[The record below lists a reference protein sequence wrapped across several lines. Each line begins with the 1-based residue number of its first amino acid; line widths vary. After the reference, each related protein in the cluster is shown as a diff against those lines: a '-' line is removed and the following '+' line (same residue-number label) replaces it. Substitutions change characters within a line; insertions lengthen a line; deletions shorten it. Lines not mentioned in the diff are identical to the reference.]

1 MGIKDSMAD
10 FMMGNMKPEEKS
22 AMMDQ
27 MMNKFFEGIKPEE
40 KQKMM
45 EEMMGKFMDTMS
57 PEEKQAMMQNMMP
70 KMMGSMMGG
79 GSGSPMMNMMSMMMG
94 GKGPMNMMKSSKEKD
109 NNSEE
114 KMEMPWDMCKKMMS
128 SMGKTSELA
137 TFATPEVRQLFEEWA
152 AQIEEE
158 ILSYVQGTKINETDK
173 IAEHFKLSRESITYF
188 LTRLANKG
196 KINLKAQKVE

>member
-1 MGIKDSMAD
+1 MNIKDKMTD
-10 FMMGNMKPEEKS
+10 FMMGNMTPEDKK

-27 MMNKFFEGIKPEE
+27 MMDKFFSDMKPED

-45 EEMMGKFMDTMS
+45 EEMMDKFMDSMTV
-57 PEEKQAMMQNMMP
+57 EEKQSMMQNMMP

-94 GKGPMNMMKSSKEKD
+94 GKGPMNMMKSMHGQDSS
-109 NNSEE
+109 SEGQ
-114 KMEMPWDMCKKMMS
+114 MEMPWDMCKKMMS
-128 SMGKTSELA
+128 SMSKTSELA

-158 ILSYVQGTKINETDK
+158 ILSYVKESKINEIDK
-173 IAEHFKLSRESITYF
+173 IAEHFKLSKESITYF

-196 KINLKAQKVE
+196 KINLNAQ